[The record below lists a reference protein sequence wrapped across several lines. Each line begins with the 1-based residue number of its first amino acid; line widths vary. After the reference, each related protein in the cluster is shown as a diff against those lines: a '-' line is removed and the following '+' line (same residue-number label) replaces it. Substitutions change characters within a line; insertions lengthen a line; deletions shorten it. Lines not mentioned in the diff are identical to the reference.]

1 MDGNGRLSR
10 FLFHKAL
17 CASGQLAK
25 GLLLPVSVAMK
36 RNEADYLATLQ
47 TYSKPARERVKVTWI
62 DEGDYRFEFRTDDA
76 IFRFWDATACAE
88 FGFRMAA
95 QALDVE
101 LRQETT
107 FLHRYDQV
115 MRRVNDRVDIR
126 SNDLATLVT
135 LSLASGGTISQKKR
149 KRYAGR
155 VPEASF
161 EVIEAAVRDVL
172 DDTDDT
178 DEE

>member
-1 MDGNGRLSR
+1 
-10 FLFHKAL
+10 
-17 CASGQLAK
+17 
-25 GLLLPVSVAMK
+25 
-36 RNEADYLATLQ
+36 
-47 TYSKPARERVKVTWI
+47 
-62 DEGDYRFEFRTDDA
+62 
-76 IFRFWDATACAE
+76 
-88 FGFRMAA
+88 
-95 QALDVE
+95 
-101 LRQETT
+101 
-107 FLHRYDQV
+107 

-172 DDTDDT
+172 DDADDAD
-178 DEE
+178 DE